1 MSVTVDLTKLS
12 DRITRDMEGQ
22 EFGDTPEE
30 NIAGYVEYL
39 ESHLSRRDA
48 LIRDW
53 RLLLEDIASS
63 LPHDK
68 CFTHLPEECAGCRRE
83 KEIQAELDRGL

>member
-1 MSVTVDLTKLS
+1 MSVTELS
-12 DRITRDMEGQ
+12 DRITRDMDGH
-22 EFGDTPEE
+22 EFGGTPEE
-30 NIAGYVEYL
+30 NIAGYIEYL
-39 ESHLSRRDA
+39 QIHLSRRNA

-53 RLLLEDIASS
+53 RFLLEDIAST

-83 KEIQAELDRGL
+83 KEIQAELNRGL